1 HVRNHAVLQPDL
13 TKWHAKGVLVGRDGH
28 RSFVPSVAF
37 QHVFQVEAREV
48 VNIDHD
54 KITING
60 TYAAGANRPQG
71 RFFDY
76 YVQPR
81 TKTAGQSL
89 TTSFDKVPQGT
100 LGFGDRYMK
109 VTKTASK
116 QPYDIALQH
125 WYAQNRNQCLVLRST
140 RDAHS

>member
-1 HVRNHAVLQPDL
+1 
-13 TKWHAKGVLVGRDGH
+13 
-28 RSFVPSVAF
+28 
-37 QHVFQVEAREV
+37 
-48 VNIDHD
+48 
-54 KITING
+54 
-60 TYAAGANRPQG
+60 G

-140 RDAHS
+140 RDAHSGGSTAGHDECRIHFDTRNSKTNICRSVSPLFIRACAPLGGLRMRSPVLTGKA